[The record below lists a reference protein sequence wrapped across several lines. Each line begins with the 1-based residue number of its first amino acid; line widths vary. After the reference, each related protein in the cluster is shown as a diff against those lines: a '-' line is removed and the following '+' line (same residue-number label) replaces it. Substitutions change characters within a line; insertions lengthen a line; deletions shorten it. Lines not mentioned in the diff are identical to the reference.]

1 MLKWPRAFRC
11 SALRGTASPGTALV
25 LSAALGML
33 VAQSSVAQSV
43 PRFPDHP
50 VRFVLGYPPG
60 GGVDITTRLLARG
73 LSELWGQ
80 NVLVENKTGASAQIA
95 AETVVKASPDG
106 HTLLLSD
113 DGAIV
118 SVPFFQ
124 ERMTFSPVRDL
135 APVGLVGGF
144 TYVMVASIDS
154 GIRSVGDL
162 LAQARARPG
171 SLEYSTNG
179 IGGVHHLSWERFQR
193 QAGIRLNHIPYK
205 GAAAAL
211 QDVMAGRVALSFGAL
226 SSALPFMRDGRLVP
240 IAIGSAERSP
250 HMPEIPTIDEAGFKG
265 MEVVTWIGVFAPR
278 ATPPALVERISADL
292 ARVTRGKAYG
302 DAMYAQRNEVR
313 TSTAAELAERIRI
326 EVERTGAQ
334 VKALGL
340 QAADKS

>member
-1 MLKWPRAFRC
+1 MVCLAMSVMLGLLIMK
-11 SALRGTASPGTALV
+11 
-25 LSAALGML
+25 
-33 VAQSSVAQSV
+33 SSVAQSV
-43 PRFPDHP
+43 SRFPDHP

-60 GGVDITTRLLARG
+60 GGVDITTRLLAKG
-73 LSELWGQ
+73 LSDLWGQ
-80 NVLVENKTGASAQIA
+80 NVLVENKPGASAQIA
-95 AETVVKASPDG
+95 AEAVVKASPAG
-106 HTLLLSD
+106 HTLLVSD

-118 SVPFFQ
+118 SVPFFL

-144 TYVMVASIDS
+144 TYVMVASSDS
-154 GIRSVGDL
+154 GIRSVADL
-162 LAQARARPG
+162 VAQARARPG
-171 SLEYSTNG
+171 VLEYSTNG

-240 IAIGSAERSP
+240 IAVGSAERSP

-278 ATPPALVERISADL
+278 ATPPGLVERISADL
-292 ARVTRGKAYG
+292 ARVTRGRAYG
-302 DAMYAQRNEVR
+302 EAMYGQRNEVR
-313 TSTAAELAERIRI
+313 TSTPAELSERIRV

-334 VKALGL
+334 VKTLGL
-340 QAADKS
+340 QVGEKS